1 MHLNLKKSYFVILL
15 LIIIS
20 VNSYASELMPIVT
33 NFAPSKY
40 NGDLQNW
47 SCTQD
52 VYGRMFFGNNKGLLS
67 FDGYNWT
74 LTPMPGNGVVRS
86 VMADGNRIYA
96 GSYTDFGYFEQN
108 IYGQYVYTS
117 LWPKN
122 YKAHNDEIWN
132 IIKTPNGHVYFQSFC
147 SWFDYYRGK
156 ITSHFDSKNMP
167 LYFFSLNKEIY
178 VQMINGDFY
187 LLRNNRFVHLL
198 DRKSYGDDNVVAA
211 LPYSNNRILLLT
223 DHNGIFLFS
232 KGKLTKWRTKIDND
246 LMKYQ
251 VNRGVMLGQS
261 TIIIGTI
268 SNGIYAIDNNGRCKW
283 HYNIENRLYDN
294 TVLRLFIDKEN
305 NIWAA
310 LDIGISLIHTGIP
323 LTILRTDNFNQPIGM
338 VYGMSII
345 NNNAY
350 IGTNLSVWRYN
361 IAKGIINQV
370 KKTDGQNWYVA
381 RFGKDIFAGN
391 NLGTMVING
400 NESVKIPGAI
410 NGSTSIKEYSYY
422 GQTALIESSYSF
434 FRVYR
439 KTNDKWMFSNSL
451 TGFSMPISEFEID
464 NSGAIWAA
472 QMSKGLFKIE
482 LSKDLKKIV
491 HWHYYK
497 SMPGTVYSGKM
508 HVLNIR
514 GRVIFSDGYKL
525 YTYDDIQ
532 KHIIEYHELD
542 NICKKGVISAI
553 NIDNNTFWIADENGY
568 SKVHFNGHKYYT
580 EVFIPS
586 AIFGLECNTSS
597 NPIYVNGNDA
607 FFFMNN
613 GIGCYRSNSG
623 YINNTKFILK
633 ITKVGNY
640 DSDNK
645 LHLLSCNNEVESA
658 STNDNISI
666 ALSYPNYNNEK
677 YIFKYKLEGSG
688 ININSQSESPNVV
701 YNSLNY
707 GDYKFTATVCS
718 VSGKVLGQTVYRFS
732 HNRPLLLSW
741 VAFIFY
747 AILLYIIIHIYINW
761 RSNKLIHINQEKAN
775 DELMRKSLKVLE
787 QEQIIAQQQKL
798 LLENEIEMKGKEM
811 ASLALANVARKNSVE
826 AIKDTLREKER
837 TGSLSRRDIDRMLSM
852 IDNNDTDQFWS
863 VFQNNFDLIHKNFF
877 RNLHKKYPKLTPSDL
892 RFCALLRL
900 NLNTK
905 DIAKFTNLTIRGVE
919 GARYRLR
926 KKMDIETDKSLTDFL
941 IEFE

>member
-1 MHLNLKKSYFVILL
+1 MHLNLKRYYFVIAL
-15 LIIIS
+15 LITYIS
-20 VNSYASELMPIVT
+20 SCASALMPIVS
-33 NFAPSKY
+33 NFTPSRY

-52 VYGRMFFGNNKGLLS
+52 ADGRMFFGNNKGLLS

-74 LTPMPGNGVVRS
+74 LTQMPGNGVVRS
-86 VMADGNRIYA
+86 VMADGKRIYV

-108 IYGQYVYTS
+108 LYGQYVYKS

-132 IIKTPNGHVYFQSFC
+132 IIKTYNGHVYFQSFC

-156 ITSHFDSKNMP
+156 IKSHYDSRNMP
-167 LYFFSLNKEIY
+167 LYFFSVNKETY
-178 VQMINGDFY
+178 VQMINGDLY
-187 LLRNNRFVHLL
+187 LLRNDKFVHLL
-198 DRKSYGDDNVVAA
+198 NRKSYGDDNVVAA
-211 LPYSNNRILLLT
+211 LPYAGNGVLLMT
-223 DHNGIFLFS
+223 DHSGIFILS
-232 KGKLTKWRTKIDND
+232 KGKLTRWKTQIDSD

-251 VNRGVMLGQS
+251 VNRGVLLGQS

-268 SNGIYAIDNNGRCKW
+268 SNGIYAINTNGHCMW
-283 HYNIENRLYDN
+283 HYNVENRLYDN
-294 TVLRLFIDKEN
+294 TVLRLFIDREN

-338 VYGMSII
+338 VYGMSIADK
-345 NNNAY
+345 NAY
-350 IGTNLSVWRYN
+350 IGTNLSVWRYDMT
-361 IAKGIINQV
+361 KGSINQV
-370 KKTDGQNWYVA
+370 KKTDGQNWYVS
-381 RFGKDIFAGN
+381 RFGNQIFAGN
-391 NLGTMVING
+391 NLGTKIING
-400 NESVKIPGAI
+400 SETFKAPGSI
-410 NGSTSIKEYSYY
+410 NGSTSIREYSYY
-422 GQTALIESSYSF
+422 GQKALIESSYSF

-439 KTNDKWMFSNSL
+439 NVGGKWIFSNSIN
-451 TGFSMPISEFEID
+451 GFSMPISEFEID
-464 NSGAIWAA
+464 NSGVIWAA
-472 QMSKGLFKIE
+472 HMSKGLFKIE

-491 HWHYYK
+491 HWTYYK

-514 GRVIFSDGYKL
+514 GRIIFSDRDKL

-532 KHIIEYHELD
+532 KRIIQYHELD
-542 NICKKGVISAI
+542 KICDKGVISAI
-553 NIDNNTFWIADENGY
+553 NIDNNTFWLADENGY
-568 SKVHFNGHKYYT
+568 SKVHFNGHRYDT

-586 AIFGLECNTSS
+586 AIFGLECNTTS
-597 NPIYVNGNDA
+597 NPIYVNGNNA

-613 GIGCYRSNSG
+613 GIGCYRSDSF
-623 YINNTKFILK
+623 YIKNPKYKLR
-633 ITKVGNY
+633 ITKVANY
-640 DSDNK
+640 DSDNE
-645 LHLLSCNNEVESA
+645 LHLLPCDDSEQSI

-677 YIFKYKLEGSG
+677 YIFKYNLEGAG
-688 ININSQSESPNVV
+688 TNISSQSESPNVV

-707 GDYKFTATVCS
+707 GDYVFTATVCS
-718 VSGKVLGQTVYRFS
+718 VSGKVLGQAVYRFS

-747 AILLYIIIHIYINW
+747 AILLYILTHIYIHW
-761 RSNKLIHINQEKAN
+761 RSNKLIRKNQEKAN

-798 LLENEIEMKGKEM
+798 LLENEIEVKGKEM

-826 AIKDTLREKER
+826 AIKDALREKER
-837 TGSLSRRDIDRMLSM
+837 TGSLSRRDIDRMLST

-877 RNLHKKYPKLTPSDL
+877 RNLHKKYPNLTPSDL

-905 DIAKFTNLTIRGVE
+905 DIARFTNLTIRGVE

-926 KKMDIETDKSLTDFL
+926 KKLDIATDKSLTDFL